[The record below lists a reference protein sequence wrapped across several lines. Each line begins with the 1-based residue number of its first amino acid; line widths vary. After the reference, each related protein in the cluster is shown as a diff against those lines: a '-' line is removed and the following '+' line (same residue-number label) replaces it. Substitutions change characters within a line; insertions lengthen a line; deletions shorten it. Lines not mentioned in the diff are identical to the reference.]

1 MNLYASI
8 GAGDYIEL
16 SAGASPSR
24 ELHRPGYLFDHPMAA
39 RACYDE
45 VCEKATLLLRTGP
58 LSALL
63 RDKQTGTKLAAS
75 PQRRRRSS
83 LMAPETKGAPKP
95 AKGERSGPEQVT
107 SVVRSFAILTA
118 LNAKNGSTVSQLAA
132 MTDLPRA
139 TTYRILATL
148 VALGYVERGDDNGAF
163 FLTSHVLDLS
173 KGIHGQGW
181 VNDYGKSLVS
191 TLANDVVW
199 PVSLIIPRESTM
211 VMRVSSDFESPM
223 IETRFHTG
231 MLSPLL
237 ATAAGYTYL
246 AFSPPDVREELI
258 SASMADSYKKLRG
271 TPAQLAAFRA
281 ALPAILDKGYA
292 FFSGYAHNAGL
303 KRTAAIAVPIM
314 HNKKVVG
321 CLSMR
326 FFASVLTKKALE
338 EKYVPIFKDA
348 ARSLEAKIG

>member
-1 MNLYASI
+1 MNLYATY
-8 GAGDYIEL
+8 GAGDYIDL
-16 SAGASPSR
+16 SAGASPSP
-24 ELHRPGYLFDHPMAA
+24 ELHTLDYLFDHPMAA
-39 RACYDE
+39 RACYNGGYRE
-45 VCEKATLLLRTGP
+45 ATSPFRVYS

-63 RDKQTGTKLAAS
+63 RDKQTGTKLAAA
-75 PQRRRRSS
+75 PQRRSRAPSA
-83 LMAPETKGAPKP
+83 APETKGPQKAT
-95 AKGERSGPEQVT
+95 KGQRSGPEQVT

-148 VALGYVERGDDNGAF
+148 VTLGYVERGDDNGAF

-181 VNDYGKSLVS
+181 VNDYGKALIS

-211 VMRVSSDFESPM
+211 VMRLSSDFESPM

-246 AFSPPDVREELI
+246 AFSPPDVREDLI

-281 ALPAILDKGYA
+281 ALPNILERGYA

-303 KRTAAIAVPIM
+303 KRTAAFAVPIM